1 MFHNTGHTISFWDV
15 RRVDTAL
22 AKHTLSTMNAEIF
35 FRNILQRIIAADDAG
50 RRVDLPRILSHEVME
65 VPVAIADTSGQLRT
79 RNKSVMMELLSSG
92 TERPRVTPVAGRST
106 LVADGQALV
115 MSLGRP
121 SECNSFDDLA
131 DKFVKAVFV
140 SERILI

>member
-35 FRNILQRIIAADDAG
+35 FRNILQRIITAYDVG
-50 RRVDLPRILSHEVME
+50 RRVDLPRILSYELMK

-79 RNKSVMMELLSSG
+79 GNKSVMMELLSSG
-92 TERPRVTPVAGRST
+92 TERPRVTPVVGRST
-106 LVADGQALV
+106 FRVQH
-115 MSLGRP
+115 
-121 SECNSFDDLA
+121 F
-131 DKFVKAVFV
+131 
-140 SERILI
+140 